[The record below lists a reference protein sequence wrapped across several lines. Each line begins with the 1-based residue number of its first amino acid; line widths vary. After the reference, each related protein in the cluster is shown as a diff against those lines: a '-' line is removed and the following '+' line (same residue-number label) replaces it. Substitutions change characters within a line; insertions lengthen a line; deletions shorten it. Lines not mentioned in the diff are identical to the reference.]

1 MSSRRRGSTTKPQP
15 GRANEESRPEQGAA
29 SRFMERNLIPVLIFL
44 FALFFTMMFS
54 NPALFLNDEWITVNQ
69 LHQLGEGHQVV
80 VNEGKYG
87 TFQTG
92 RRDPTCRPII
102 TSSATP

>member
-15 GRANEESRPEQGAA
+15 GRADEESRPDQSAVY
-29 SRFMERNLIPVLIFL
+29 SFMEGNIIPVLIFL

-87 TFQTG
+87 TFQNG
-92 RRDPTCRPII
+92 
-102 TSSATP
+102 TPGP